1 MTKVK
6 VGIAG
11 YGTIGQRLADG
22 VAMQGDMELVGI
34 ADLAPT
40 LSIRALRENDMIG
53 VNSVKYDLY
62 LVDGADR
69 DDFAKYDI
77 PVAGTFEE
85 LCRKVDIML
94 DSSPG
99 GVGAKNKELYK
110 KLGVKAIFQ
119 GGEKNSVADVFFHGY
134 ANYEKGIGQ
143 DYLKLTSCNTTGLIR
158 AIDCLD
164 REIGIEKVAITII
177 RRVADPGD
185 YHRGLTNALQIDKAP
200 SHQAVDLETIMPHIK
215 TTGILVHTPVTHGH
229 IITVLATAKDGKKIT
244 REMALEAFCKHPRIR
259 TVTIDEGFK
268 GNASLFKYAR
278 DLGNRRGDMYE
289 IGLWEDSIVESGNDI
304 MFAINIPQESVTIP
318 ETIDGIRAAMK
329 MQLSR
334 EEGTAETNRYLKIGR
349 FKKERN
355 V

>member
-1 MTKVK
+1 MAKIR
-6 VGIAG
+6 VGVAG

-40 LSIRALRENDMIG
+40 LAIQALRENDMIG
-53 VNSVKYDLY
+53 ANGVEYKLY
-62 LVDGADR
+62 LVAGANEQS
-69 DDFAKYDI
+69 FADLDI
-77 PVAGTFEE
+77 PVAGSFEE
-85 LCRKVDIML
+85 LCKNVDIML

-99 GVGAKNKELYK
+99 GVGAKNKELYE

-134 ANYEKGIGQ
+134 ANYEKGVGA

-158 AIDCLD
+158 TIDCLD
-164 REIGIEKVAITII
+164 RAIGIEKVAITII

-185 YHRGLTNALQIDKAP
+185 YHRGLTNALQMDKAP
-200 SHQAVDLETIMPHIK
+200 SHQAVDLMTIMPHVEA
-215 TTGILVHTPVTHGH
+215 TGILVHTPVTHGH

-244 REMALEAFCKHPRIR
+244 KEMALEAFQAHPRIR
-259 TVTIDEGFK
+259 VVSIDEGFK

-289 IGLWEDSIVESGNDI
+289 IGLWSDSIVESGNDI

-329 MQLSR
+329 MQLTR
-334 EEGTAETNRYLKIGR
+334 EEGTAETNKYLKIGK
-349 FKKERN
+349 FKK
-355 V
+355 